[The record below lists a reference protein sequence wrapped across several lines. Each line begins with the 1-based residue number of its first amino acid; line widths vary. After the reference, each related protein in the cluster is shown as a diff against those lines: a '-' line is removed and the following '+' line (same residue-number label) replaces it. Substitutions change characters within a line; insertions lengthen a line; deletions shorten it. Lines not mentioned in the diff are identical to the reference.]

1 MNKLSVKD
9 KWMESWKKDASP
21 RIRSI
26 YWSIRA
32 RFAESIL
39 RILYNP
45 KLCRHA
51 EHFHYLEEKC
61 RNQADQIS
69 DMQEQLKRKNKKMK
83 ALNILVACD
92 GPCNRSYMDN
102 PYDVD
107 EEVIRIAERN
117 LERLKHWWSRGGQQA
132 ADLYMKNNDKRNLLK

>member
-9 KWMESWKKDASP
+9 KWMESWRKDASP
-21 RIRSI
+21 RIRAI

-61 RNQADQIS
+61 RNQA
-69 DMQEQLKRKNKKMK
+69 QEITNMKQHLEYKNKLNK

-92 GPCNRSYMDN
+92 GPCNRAYMDN

-132 ADLYMKNNDKRNLLK
+132 ADLYYERNKNVNS